1 MDTFFWSLLSQA
13 IHLPK
18 KQLNRQI
25 DSATHL
31 IYHALF
37 MDSRKE

>member
-1 MDTFFWSLLSQA
+1 MDTSFWRLLAQA
-13 IHLPK
+13 LRLARVE
-18 KQLNRQI
+18 LNRQI

-37 MDSRKE
+37 MDPPKE